1 MQEVGLYA
9 NSLAAA
15 DVLGCHLLYTMAP
28 ELSAVVALYFIIS

>member
-15 DVLGCHLLYTMAP
+15 DFLGYYLLYTMAL
-28 ELSAVVALYFIIS
+28 ELSAVMDLYFIIS